1 MFGRCDRAAGGI
13 DHHLKPLW
21 NLELER
27 AYPAVEE
34 AEMMDSAQWS
44 RGLLGG
50 AASGGLL
57 FAAVAAALLVGASV
71 AHSGPCTAQIAA
83 LEQQVGASPPG
94 PKSGPTFS
102 QTLGAQLHYQPT
114 PRDVE
119 HAEQVANTRA
129 RAALDR
135 ARQADAA
142 GDAAGCNAALI
153 EAKRLYDIGQ

>member
-1 MFGRCDRAAGGI
+1 MSRPDRWTGKFVNNGFA
-13 DHHLKPLW
+13 
-21 NLELER
+21 R
-27 AYPAVEE
+27 SVFVCT
-34 AEMMDSAQWS
+34 
-44 RGLLGG
+44 
-50 AASGGLL
+50 AS
-57 FAAVAAALLVGASV
+57 AALLASPGV
-71 AHSGPCTAQIAA
+71 AHSGPCTTQIAA
-83 LEQQVGASPPG
+83 LEQQIDAATPG